1 MKCEHCGKNE
11 VTFVYQS
18 NLNGKVSEKH
28 LCGECAEQMGY
39 LKHITARSQRMMRS
53 LFDDHFFGGSLLD
66 DFFAPMPSLMGRMNR
81 MLESPFDDFF
91 ADMPALNFHG
101 DAKAEQPQ
109 QKQEELVSPEEQN
122 GFSNERK
129 LNALRVEM
137 KQAVEQEKFERAAEL
152 RDQIRAMEAEGQAR
166 GENR

>member
-18 NLNGKVSEKH
+18 NLNGKVTEKH
-28 LCGECAEQMGY
+28 LCGECAEQLGY
-39 LKHITARSQRMMRS
+39 LKNITARSQRMMRS
-53 LFDDHFFGGSLLD
+53 LFDDRFFGGSLLD
-66 DFFAPMPSLMGRMNR
+66 DFFSPMSSLMGRMNR

-91 ADMPALNFHG
+91 ADMPALNFRG
-101 DAKAEQPQ
+101 DVKAEQPQ

-122 GFSNERK
+122 EFSNERK

-152 RDQIRAMEAEGQAR
+152 RDQIRAMETEGQAR
-166 GENR
+166 GESR

>member
-18 NLNGKVSEKH
+18 NLNGKVTEKH
-28 LCGECAEQMGY
+28 LCGECAEQLGY
-39 LKHITARSQRMMRS
+39 MKHITAHNRRMQSFMN
-53 LFDDHFFGGSLLD
+53 DGFFGRSLLD
-66 DFFAPMPSLMGRMNR
+66 DFFSPMPGFMGRMNR

-101 DAKAEQPQ
+101 ETKAEQSQ
-109 QKQEELVSPEEQN
+109 QKQEELVSPEEKN
-122 GFSNERK
+122 GFSKERQ

-152 RDQIRAMEAEGQAR
+152 RDQIRAMEAEGQMR
-166 GENR
+166 EENR